1 VYSEPCTCPIPPT
14 EINHGYMSK
23 SLLLLV
29 LYTKAGGARL
39 WRSGVGSGAGASGL
53 SEPYFPTADRSVRRI
68 AWRPTA
74 DRSVRRIAWRPTA
87 DRSVRRIAGDQAP
100 ADRSAF

>member
-39 WRSGVGSGAGASGL
+39 WRSGVGSGPNFAGYRNLISRL
-53 SEPYFPTADRSVRRI
+53 LADRFI
-68 AWRPTA
+68 ALP
-74 DRSVRRIAWRPTA
+74 
-87 DRSVRRIAGDQAP
+87 AP
-100 ADRSAF
+100 DC

>member
-1 VYSEPCTCPIPPT
+1 
-14 EINHGYMSK
+14 MSK

-53 SEPYFPTADRSVRRI
+53 SEPYYSAQINRFVALPGARLQINRFVALPGARLQINRFV
-68 AWRPTA
+68 AL
-74 DRSVRRIAWRPTA
+74 
-87 DRSVRRIAGDQAP
+87 P
-100 ADRSAF
+100 AF